1 MTLTLFI
8 QILNIC
14 VVVKKIHSKGTQTI
28 VVSERYPLE
37 FFHTVLHVLVFDKE
51 FSNFHYNLEFG
62 MRKKNLPLYFARVRK
77 VKSTVKQK
85 GEIS

>member
-51 FSNFHYNLEFG
+51 FSNFH
-62 MRKKNLPLYFARVRK
+62 
-77 VKSTVKQK
+77 
-85 GEIS
+85 

>member
-14 VVVKKIHSKGTQTI
+14 VVVKKIHAKGTQTI

-37 FFHTVLHVLVFDKE
+37 FFHTVLHVLAFDKE
-51 FSNFHYNLEFG
+51 FSNFH
-62 MRKKNLPLYFARVRK
+62 
-77 VKSTVKQK
+77 
-85 GEIS
+85 